1 MTSAG
6 PLRVGI
12 LGCGDVTRYYAGNA
26 NRFDGFV
33 LVACADADAARCH
46 ALADRHGLEALGI
59 DELLRR
65 DDLDTVLNLTPPAVH
80 AELTLAAIAHGRHVY
95 SEKPL
100 ATTFAAAREIAAAA
114 STAGVTVC
122 CAPDTVLGAGF
133 QTALRLLRDGAIGR
147 PTGVAMA
154 VQTGGPESF
163 HPRPQPFHAAGAG
176 PLFDLGPYYLTALVQ
191 VLGPVAAVAAVA
203 STARPTR
210 TVGSG
215 PRAGETFEVT
225 EPSHVGALL
234 LFAGGASA
242 QAVFSFDSA
251 QPRALLEVG
260 GRDGTL
266 VLPDPNEF
274 DGEVRIRRAGA
285 ATTEVAAATAASS
298 TRGTGV
304 LEMARAIRAG
314 RPHRADGRIAFHV
327 LDVMCAIRDAAATGA
342 VVGVASSVP
351 VPPPLPTDWDPHA
364 ATLIGRSGR

>member
-1 MTSAG
+1 VTSAG

-26 NRFDGFV
+26 SRFDGFV
-33 LVACADADAARCH
+33 LVACADADAARCR

-65 DDLDTVLNLTPPAVH
+65 DGLDTVLNLTPPTVH

-176 PLFDLGPYYLTALVQ
+176 PLFDLGPYYLTALVRLLGAVTRVTAVARSTWPERAVRVGPDAGSRFAVTTPSHVAGVLELQGGQ
-191 VLGPVAAVAAVA
+191 VATLTATYDAPHGRHSTFVVEGDAGVLHVPDPNHYGDPAGLLDRDGSLHPEPPAPGPAVESRGIGLDDLAHALREGREPVASLAVAVHVVEVMEALLASAASGSHREVAPVAAGL
-203 STARPTR
+203 R
-210 TVGSG
+210 
-215 PRAGETFEVT
+215 
-225 EPSHVGALL
+225 L
-234 LFAGGASA
+234 
-242 QAVFSFDSA
+242 
-251 QPRALLEVG
+251 
-260 GRDGTL
+260 
-266 VLPDPNEF
+266 
-274 DGEVRIRRAGA
+274 
-285 ATTEVAAATAASS
+285 
-298 TRGTGV
+298 
-304 LEMARAIRAG
+304 ARA
-314 RPHRADGRIAFHV
+314 
-327 LDVMCAIRDAAATGA
+327 
-342 VVGVASSVP
+342 
-351 VPPPLPTDWDPHA
+351 
-364 ATLIGRSGR
+364 